1 MRAAPWCVWGRLFS
15 GRAPVLEI
23 DDLCFGFA
31 QRTLFDHLSTHMG
44 AGVNLVRGGDGRGK
58 TTLARLLAGA
68 LPADQGEL
76 RLQGIRLSEQ
86 PALYR
91 KQVFWVDPQTDAFD
105 QISALAYF
113 KNTAAAYPAFDA
125 NQLPALTEGLS
136 LTPHLEKPLYMLST
150 GSKRKVWLAA
160 AFASGAALTLLDG
173 PFAALDK
180 PSIAFVMELLEAAAR
195 HPTRVW
201 MVTHYDGL
209 GSVPLAGT
217 LDLGD

>member
-1 MRAAPWCVWGRLFS
+1 
-15 GRAPVLEI
+15 VLEI

-31 QRTLFDHLSTHMG
+31 QRTLFDHLSAHMG
-44 AGVNLVRGGDGRGK
+44 AGVNLVLGGDGRGK
-58 TTLARLLAGA
+58 STLMRLLAGQLA
-68 LPADQGEL
+68 TDGGDLKIG
-76 RLQGIRLSEQ
+76 GIRLSEQ

-91 KQVFWVDPQTDAFD
+91 KQVFWVDPQTEAFD
-105 QISALAYF
+105 QISAVAYF
-113 KNTAAAYPAFDA
+113 KTTAAAYPAFDA
-125 NQLPALTEGLS
+125 SQLPALAEGLS

-180 PSIAFVMELLEAAAR
+180 PSIAFVLTLLDSAAR
-195 HPTRVW
+195 HPTRAWV
-201 MVTHYDGL
+201 VTHYEGL
-209 GSVPLAGT
+209 GSVPLVGT